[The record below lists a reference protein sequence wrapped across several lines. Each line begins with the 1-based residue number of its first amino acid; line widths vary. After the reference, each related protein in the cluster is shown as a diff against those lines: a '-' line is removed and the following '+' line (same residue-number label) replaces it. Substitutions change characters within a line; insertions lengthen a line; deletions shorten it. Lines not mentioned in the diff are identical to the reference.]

1 MLIDNTGYSGNNKQ
15 NEKVLLIFLRLMRM
29 PGLIGWLSAEAVPSM
44 GTSVSSLCWSDCS
57 QEASSLEEFSLEESS
72 LSLFSS
78 SDSLLSFFS
87 FGLYTLGGGY
97 ELR

>member
-15 NEKVLLIFLRLMRM
+15 NEKELIIFLRLLRM
-29 PGLIGWLSAEAVPSM
+29 PGLISWLSAGAVPSL
-44 GTSVSSLCWSDCS
+44 GTSVSLLYWLDYS
-57 QEASSLEEFSLEESS
+57 QEASSLKESSLEESS

-97 ELR
+97 